1 MGSPFERE
9 QSEKVSN
16 KVISE
21 QRPGGSGA
29 GGGKPYSTL
38 EAVHSTTKA
47 KVLRYISDDFKKQ
60 QKGHR
65 ARAE

>member
-16 KVISE
+16 VISE

-29 GGGKPYSTL
+29 GGGQ
-38 EAVHSTTKA
+38 AIQHSGGSAFNNKG
-47 KVLRYISDDFKKQ
+47 KGPEVYI
-60 QKGHR
+60 
-65 ARAE
+65 